1 MKKVGII
8 ATVALAVVVA
18 AVVSLCVVRN
28 DGVSRG
34 RSVPH
39 KSFRLAVITPTTHP
53 SLEQIQQG
61 FKDTLDKDHGYTYA
75 IDVFNANGNRM
86 LLSSLVEEVARGG
99 YDLVFTIAS
108 QPTLLTKQAMGKHQK
123 STPIVFGAVSD
134 PVRLGVVQSLSNP
147 GGQVTGVY
155 EEQGAAQQVPLIKML
170 HPTTRNVLLVY
181 NPSQGSG
188 LEVTK
193 GEVESNLNA
202 LGMKL
207 IPLPVYATN
216 EVYSKLQASI
226 GQADMVMVLK
236 DNTVVSALDGVIK
249 LCNTKHIPL
258 MASDLDSVA
267 KGAVM
272 GFGVHEYQYGVRG
285 AGLAQRILKERLKPA
300 QLPCI
305 GAGEHRLCLNRSA
318 LATQRLA
325 APQALLSLLSIIE
338 VIRSSDGGSDA

>member
-1 MKKVGII
+1 MKKIGII
-8 ATVALAVVVA
+8 ATISLVVIA
-18 AVVSLCVVRN
+18 AVVGLYVVRN
-28 DGVSRG
+28 DGALRG
-34 RSVPH
+34 RAVSN
-39 KSFRLAVITPTTHP
+39 KTFRIAVITPTTHP

-61 FKDTLDKDHGYTYA
+61 FKDTLDKDHTSSYA
-75 IDVFNANGNRM
+75 LDVFNANGNRM

-108 QPTLLTKQAMGKHQK
+108 QPTLLTKQAMHKHQK
-123 STPIVFGAVSD
+123 QTPIVFGAVSD
-134 PVRLGVVQSLSNP
+134 PVTLGVVQSLNNP

-155 EEQGAAQQVPLIKML
+155 EEQGAAEQVPLIKVL
-170 HPTTRNVLLVY
+170 HPKTRNVLLVY

-193 GEVESNLNA
+193 NEVEFNLNA
-202 LGMKL
+202 LGMQL

-216 EVYSKLQASI
+216 EVYTKLQAAI
-226 GQADMVMVLK
+226 DQADMVMVLK

-249 LCNTKHIPL
+249 LCNAKHIPL

-285 AGLAQRILKERLKPA
+285 AALAQRILKDHVKPS
-300 QLPCI
+300 QLPCV
-305 GAGEHRLCLNRSA
+305 GAGEHRLCLNCSA
-318 LATQRLA
+318 LTTQRLS
-325 APQALLSLLSIIE
+325 APQALISLLSVLE
-338 VIRSSDGGSDA
+338 VVRSSDGGCNV